1 MSARRKFQ
9 HSEAPGTSS
18 TPSRTQNTAVP
29 GNGEETVIE
38 GVRTQWVQDRREELD
53 RVFDTHDT
61 LVRSPDHIA
70 SFHCAQISQIREA
83 FHLEKFVS
91 LLTYDPKVCAL
102 LYSKLSWKWRERD

>member
-9 HSEAPGTSS
+9 LSEAQATSS
-18 TPSRTQNTAVP
+18 TPSRQKNAAVP
-29 GNGEETVIE
+29 GDGEEAVIE

-61 LVRSPDHIA
+61 LVRSPDLI
-70 SFHCAQISQIREA
+70 SSVDCAQSSQIREA

-91 LLTYDPKVCAL
+91 LLTYDLKVCAL
-102 LYSKLSWKWRERD
+102 LYSKLLRMWRERD